1 MLETVKALLNT
12 EVNMSFEEYFNEYIM
27 AVQDV
32 NISAEVKY
40 TMNQLKGYSIEVE
53 QLVQQDHER
62 AVNMI

>member
-1 MLETVKALLNT
+1 MLETVRALLDT
-12 EVNMSFEEYFNEYIM
+12 EVNMPFEEYFNEYMM

-62 AVNMI
+62 VVNVI

>member
-1 MLETVKALLNT
+1 MLETVRALLDT

>member
-1 MLETVKALLNT
+1 MLETVRALLDT
-12 EVNMSFEEYFNEYIM
+12 EVNMSFEEYFNEYMM

>member
-1 MLETVKALLNT
+1 MLETVRALLDT
-12 EVNMSFEEYFNEYIM
+12 EVNMSFEEYFNEYMM

-53 QLVQQDHER
+53 QLIQQDHER

>member
-1 MLETVKALLNT
+1 MLETVKALLDT